1 MSGLRVAVIGGGAA
15 GQMAAITAAQNG
27 HRVTLLEK
35 NEKLGKKLYITGKG
49 RCNVT
54 NDCGRDGF
62 FSSVIRNPRFLYS
75 AYAAFSERD
84 MMAFLEGHGCPVKV
98 ERGQR
103 VFPASDKS
111 SDIQRALDRALK
123 AAGVAIRLNTDVRE
137 ILIADGA
144 VSGVRTDRG
153 MEPFDRVILTT
164 GGLSYPS
171 TGSTGAGFEMAKALG
186 HTVTDLHPSLV
197 PLETVESWPFALSG
211 ITLKNVRLT
220 AKRGGKTIY
229 SEQGEMLLTHFGV
242 SGPLVLTASAYIAED
257 PAGVQ
262 LYIDLKPA
270 IPEEELHARL
280 QKLVQENS
288 KKAVGGAFSGVLP
301 TRLLDAVFTEARI
314 QPWAPASSFTKEQRQ
329 AMVTALKAMPLT
341 VKGPRP
347 FSEAVI
353 TRGGISVKEVKPS
366 TLESKL
372 VSGLLPERYWT
383 WTPSPAASTYRSPG
397 PQAHWQEAAYE
408 LYQRNRP
415 GRARRRGQ
423 EHHRQGHR
431 QASGPPV
438 PGHRRHVPGHGPLC
452 LLRGRVPDGRGKGGR
467 AVEPDGH
474 PGSLS

>member
-1 MSGLRVAVIGGGAA
+1 MSALSVAVIGGGAA
-15 GQMAAITAAQNG
+15 GQMAAIKAAEKG

-62 FSSVIRNPRFLYS
+62 FANVIRNPRFLYS
-75 AYAAFSERD
+75 AYAAFNERD
-84 MMAFLEGHGCPVKV
+84 MMAFLERNGCPVKV

-111 SDIQRALDRALK
+111 SDVQRALDRALK
-123 AAGVAIRLNTDVRE
+123 AAGVTIRLNTDVRH
-137 ILIADGA
+137 IMAANGA
-144 VSGVRTDRG
+144 VTGLLTERG
-153 MEPFDRVILTT
+153 EEPFDRVILTT

-197 PLETVESWPFALSG
+197 PLETVDSWPFALSG

-220 AKRGGKTIY
+220 ARKGGKIIY

-257 PAGVQ
+257 PAGTE

-270 IPEEELHARL
+270 IPAEELHARL
-280 QKLVQENS
+280 QRLVQENP

-301 TRLLDAVFTEARI
+301 TRLLDAVFDQARI
-314 QPWAPASSFTKEQRQ
+314 QPWAPASSFTKEQRT
-329 AMVTALKAMPLT
+329 AMVSALKGMPLT
-341 VKGPRP
+341 VKGTRS

-366 TLESKL
+366 TLESKI
-372 VSGLLPERYWT
+372 VSGLIFAGEILDVDAFTGGFNLQIAW
-383 WTPSPAASTYRSPG
+383 STG
-397 PQAHWQEAAYE
+397 ALA
-408 LYQRNRP
+408 
-415 GRARRRGQ
+415 
-423 EHHRQGHR
+423 
-431 QASGPPV
+431 
-438 PGHRRHVPGHGPLC
+438 
-452 LLRGRVPDGRGKGGR
+452 GG
-467 AVEPDGH
+467 
-474 PGSLS
+474 SI